1 MSAAAARRL
10 VLWTSV
16 ATLALTLHAS
26 PVGAASLEEEM
37 RGLTDSHP
45 QIQSRKKA
53 ISGATEGI
61 RAARSGYLPT
71 AKLGADQGYEYID
84 SPDRRTTQGKPFSDK
99 RNTASMTVTQ
109 KIFDGFLTDS
119 SVGAAKVSHSIAESD
134 LRATR
139 QSTYLEGAI
148 AYLEILRQTRLVALG
163 RENER
168 KVAEQLNLEDE
179 RVQKGSGIASD
190 VLAAKQRL
198 QIAKEHRV
206 KFEGDFQTAVA
217 KYTQVYGHAP
227 DVGSLSDPPLPMD
240 LLPESLDDSLDV
252 AERDNPTLE
261 SATKT
266 ISLTDE
272 RRKVAEAGFWPTLDL
287 VGKADYE
294 HGKNGVVGPR
304 RDWSLMLVANWELF
318 SGFKTD
324 AQVAQASWDHAI
336 TKDNRLFA
344 SRKVSE
350 AVRTAWHK
358 LQTARQRMELLENA
372 ANLAEEVW
380 EAQKKKREAGKATVQ
395 EVLDEETKINEARI
409 NYTGAYYDM
418 YQASYELLSG
428 MGRLEVDS
436 LARAK
441 PASAPVLTPVKS
453 SDLTR
458 PMAGKPVQATTT
470 PARTPP
476 SAPPQPAAAPL
487 APVSATPMDVPPR
500 QGAAAAVSEVMRD
513 QMAQDQMS
521 RDQTAKRDDFWSM
534 RP

>member
-1 MSAAAARRL
+1 MSGVAALALAFCLPAAA
-10 VLWTSV
+10 T
-16 ATLALTLHAS
+16 
-26 PVGAASLEEEM
+26 SLEEEM
-37 RGLTDSHP
+37 RDLVENHP
-45 QIQSRKKA
+45 QILSRKKA
-53 ISGATEGI
+53 ISGADEGI
-61 RAARSGYLPT
+61 RGARSGYLPT
-71 AKLGADQGYEYID
+71 AKVSADQGYEYID
-84 SPDRRTTQGKPFSDK
+84 SPDRRLTQGKPFSDK
-99 RNTASMTVTQ
+99 RHTASMTVTQ
-109 KIFDGFLTDS
+109 KIFDGFATDS
-119 SVGAAKVSHSIAESD
+119 LVDAAKVTRSIADSD
-134 LRATR
+134 LRSTR
-139 QSTYLEGAI
+139 QSTLLEGAI

-168 KVAEQLNLEDE
+168 KVSEQLNLEDE

-206 KFEGDFQTAVA
+206 KFEGDFQTAIA
-217 KYTQVYGHAP
+217 KYTQVFGHAP
-227 DVGSLSDPPLPMD
+227 EVSVLSDPPLPVD
-240 LLPESLDDSLDV
+240 LIPESMDDSLGI
-252 AERDNPTLE
+252 AEKDNPTLE

-272 RRKVAEAGFWPTLDL
+272 RRRGEESGYWPTLDL
-287 VGKADYE
+287 QGKADYE
-294 HGKNGVVGPR
+294 NGKNGVIGPR

-324 AQVAQASWDHAI
+324 AKVAQASWDHAI

-358 LQTARQRMELLENA
+358 LQTARQRMDLLENA

-418 YQASYELLSG
+418 YQATYELLSG

-441 PASAPVLTPVKS
+441 PAAAPVMTPVKTGE
-453 SDLTR
+453 LTR
-458 PMAGKPVQATTT
+458 PLAAAGKA
-470 PARTPP
+470 A
-476 SAPPQPAAAPL
+476 PQPAAKAQ
-487 APVSATPMDVPPR
+487 PVAAQTATAQSPSPAQPPHPAKT
-500 QGAAAAVSEVMRD
+500 AAAEPSHPTEYTPAATMETT
-513 QMAQDQMS
+513 QQA
-521 RDQTAKRDDFWSM
+521 QTATAAMAERVRGLMAAKDEFWTV
-534 RP
+534 R